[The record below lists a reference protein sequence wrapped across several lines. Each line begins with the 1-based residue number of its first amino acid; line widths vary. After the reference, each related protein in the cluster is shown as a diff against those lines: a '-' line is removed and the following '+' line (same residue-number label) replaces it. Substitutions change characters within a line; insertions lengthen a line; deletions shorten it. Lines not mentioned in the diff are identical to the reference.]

1 MEGRIR
7 YWLPSAS
14 FTLYGD
20 AMPKYKWL
28 MSTYKAYFAAWRVYI
43 AIYFETTRGWG
54 FWLCLK
60 HNRAI
65 LSVVGR
71 TFTEFMKTPHKC
83 KEDK

>member
-1 MEGRIR
+1 MEGRIT

-28 MSTYKAYFAAWRVYI
+28 MSTYKIYFAAWSAYI
-43 AIYFETTRGWG
+43 PIYFETTRGYG
-54 FWLCLK
+54 FWFRLK

-71 TFTEFMKTPHKC
+71 TFTEFMTSKH
-83 KEDK
+83 